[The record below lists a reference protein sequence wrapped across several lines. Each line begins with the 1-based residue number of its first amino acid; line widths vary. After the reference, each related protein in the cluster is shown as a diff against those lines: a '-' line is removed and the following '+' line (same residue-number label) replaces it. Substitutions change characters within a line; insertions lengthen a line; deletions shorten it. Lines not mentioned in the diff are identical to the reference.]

1 MRRLVISVF
10 LVFAGCGA
18 SVNVPRPDSDD
29 DLANQD
35 TPLDSDYDGIADGD
49 DACPETAFGLPTDGD
64 GCALEQLD
72 SDGDG
77 LWDSQEGIIGT
88 SPNDPDSDGD
98 RLDDGLEIAIGYDP
112 LSVDSDH
119 DGLDD
124 SGERGA
130 GTNPFLRDTD
140 ADLLIDGAEV
150 HDYGT
155 NPLLPDSDRDG
166 LLDGV
171 EVEEST
177 GSNPLNPDTDAD
189 GFLDGEEWALGLD
202 LLLPNPIGV
211 VVDVY
216 CPNFVLLQSGFLEGV
231 IEVYREG
238 VSAFSLAFLPGDQ
251 VAFSAEILADDPIG
265 PLRTNL
271 RTLEIGFGSW
281 RGVLSGEG
289 DRITD
294 FRPGSLSP
302 LYLSVQIV
310 LANGLAWE
318 VNPFAPGSANV
329 LDWYVGDETVIVG
342 KVFEGVLLLNM
353 INTNTCE
360 MVLVSPG

>member
-1 MRRLVISVF
+1 MF
-10 LVFAGCGA
+10 LALAGCGS
-18 SVNVPRPDSDD
+18 SVNVSGPGSDD
-29 DLANQD
+29 DVANQD
-35 TPLDSDYDGIADGD
+35 TPIDSDYDGIADGD
-49 DACPETAFGLPTDGD
+49 DACSETAFGHPTDGD

-88 SPNDPDSDGD
+88 GPNDPDSDGD

-124 SGERGA
+124 AGERNA
-130 GTNPFLRDTD
+130 GTSPFFRDTD

-150 HDYGT
+150 HDHGT

-171 EVEEST
+171 EVDEFH

-189 GFLDGEEWALGLD
+189 GFLDGEEWPLGLD

-216 CPNFVLLQSGFLEGV
+216 CPNFVLVQSGSLEGV
-231 IEVYREG
+231 FEVYREG

-265 PLRTNL
+265 PLRANL

-289 DRITD
+289 HRITD
-294 FRPGSLSP
+294 FRPGSLWP
-302 LYLSVQIV
+302 LYLSIQIV

-318 VNPFAPGSANV
+318 VNSFDSRSANV
-329 LDWYVGDETVIVG
+329 LDWYVGDEIVIAE
-342 KVFEGVLLLNM
+342 KVFEGVLLSQM
-353 INTNTCE
+353 INTNKCE